1 MKCPSPRKMPTT
13 TLNMAQHEP
22 DLVPTRPKMAQRK
35 PNMVPTFPN
44 AGPTLHNMTQNETDT
59 AQHGAPNSAMW
70 LKSAPPSCSANQK
83 LALHTLYAL
92 PPTPSPRAKLH
103 QLPALFQRFPSSK
116 IGFAHGLC
124 PPPPTQLPEKTG
136 GSLPVAWGR
145 RLGSNIT
152 MENHHFSWVNQRTK
166 LSSIANC

>member
-1 MKCPSPRKMPTT
+1 MKTKNSIKNISNSTQKWRCSWYLRCFVQRPPCLDQDSTMKCPSPRKMPTT
-13 TLNMAQHEP
+13 TLKMAQHEP

-103 QLPALFQRFPSSK
+103 QLPALFQRFPSS
-116 IGFAHGLC
+116 
-124 PPPPTQLPEKTG
+124 
-136 GSLPVAWGR
+136 VAFVGDK
-145 RLGSNIT
+145 GP
-152 MENHHFSWVNQRTK
+152 
-166 LSSIANC
+166 